1 MGTPDYIKR
10 AQNTYNA
17 KFDLVQLKLP
27 KGTKERIK
35 ALIGENGS
43 ISPYCVRCVLDAL
56 ENAEAARNPD
66 ASASR
71 TETMKS
77 QEKELTAEEVQ
88 ALLEA
93 RRAQNEEKKRQ
104 AAYDPQDVEMAAER
118 RHNQDYQ
125 RQQVQTDELLEKMRT
140 VARLSKENRETE
152 EK

>member
-43 ISPYCVRCVLDAL
+43 ISTYCVRCVLDAL
-56 ENAEAARNPD
+56 ENVGAARNPD
-66 ASASR
+66 ASAPD
-71 TETMKS
+71 TEPKNAA
-77 QEKELTAEEVQ
+77 EKEFTVEEVQ
-88 ALLEA
+88 AMLEA

-104 AAYDPQDVEMAAER
+104 AAYDPNDVEAAEK
-118 RHNQDYQ
+118 RHSQDCQ
-125 RQQVQTDELLEKMRT
+125 LQQKQTDDLLEKMRT
-140 VARLSKENRETE
+140 VAQLSKENRETE

>member
-43 ISPYCVRCVLDAL
+43 ISLYCVRCVLDAL
-56 ENAEAARNPD
+56 ENVGAARNPD
-66 ASASR
+66 ASATR

-77 QEKELTAEEVQ
+77 PEKELTVEEVQ
-88 ALLEA
+88 DMLEA

-104 AAYDPQDVEMAAER
+104 TAYDLNDVENAEEQR
-118 RHNQDYQ
+118 NNQSFQ
-125 RQQVQTDELLEKMRT
+125 RQKTQTDELLEKMRT
-140 VARLSKENRETE
+140 VAQLSKENRETE